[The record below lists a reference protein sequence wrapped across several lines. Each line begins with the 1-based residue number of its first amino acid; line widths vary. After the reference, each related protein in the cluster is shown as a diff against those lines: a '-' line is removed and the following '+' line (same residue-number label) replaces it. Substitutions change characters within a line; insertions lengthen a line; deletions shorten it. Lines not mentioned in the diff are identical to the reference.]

1 MRDARTLVILAA
13 GRGTRLEPLTAE
25 RPKCLAPLRGR
36 SLIEWQLD
44 AIAACGVERVVL
56 ATGYRAEALD
66 YLGLETVRNDAWAE
80 TNMVESLWCARG
92 ACRGEVV
99 VSYGD
104 IVYEPAALRALLDAP
119 APAAVAVDL
128 DWEPYWRARFADPL
142 ADAETLVAD
151 DGWRLRALGQ
161 RPTDL
166 SQVQAQYLGL
176 TRWSPDAWARLL
188 GVYEAA
194 RAGRA
199 PNPWPRPPR
208 RWYVTDLV
216 QTLIDG
222 GLAVQGVP
230 LHGGWLEVDTP
241 DDLALAE
248 RATIVQEGRLTIE
261 RGRIHGGDRR

>member
-1 MRDARTLVILAA
+1 MTERTLVILAA

-36 SLIEWQLD
+36 PLIEWQLE

-56 ATGYRAEALD
+56 ATGYRAEALA
-66 YLGLETVRNDAWAE
+66 YLGREAVANPAWAE
-80 TNMVESLWCARG
+80 TNMVESLWCARE

-104 IVYEPAALRALLDAP
+104 IVYAPEVLRALLDAP
-119 APAAVAVDL
+119 AEAAVAVDL
-128 DWEPYWRARFADPL
+128 AWEPYWRARFADPL

-151 DGWRLRALGQ
+151 HGWRLRALGQ

-176 TRWSPDAWARLL
+176 TRWSPAAWRRLL
-188 GVYEAA
+188 DTYEAA
-194 RAGRA
+194 RAGRT
-199 PNPWPRPPR
+199 PNTWPRPPR

-216 QTLIDG
+216 QSLIDG

-230 LHGGWLEVDTP
+230 VRGGWLEVDTA

-248 RATIVQEGRLTIE
+248 RATTARGGRLAIE
-261 RGRIHGGDRR
+261 RERVHGEERR